1 MGCPQ
6 TTRSHR
12 TLGPRMYKKI
22 MVPVDLSHRERL
34 EKAVATAAD
43 LSKCYKVPAE
53 MVAVTATAPGSVAR
67 NPEELADKLA
77 RFAAAESAKHGVEFG
92 SHAIT
97 SPDPAIDLDE
107 RLGREAHEI
116 GADLIVKGPHV
127 TGFADPLYAPT
138 HGSLPSP

>member
-1 MGCPQ
+1 MRISDWSSDVC
-6 TTRSHR
+6 SS
-12 TLGPRMYKKI
+12 
-22 MVPVDLSHRERL
+22 DL
-34 EKAVATAAD
+34 TAAD

-107 RLGREAHEI
+107 RPGSSAHEI
-116 GADLIVKGPHV
+116 GADLIVMGYNVP
-127 TGFADPLYAPT
+127 GFVEHLFASNARHSVST
-138 HGSLPSP
+138 CQISLLLFA

>member
-1 MGCPQ
+1 MLLWASPAPLPSRHRGFFFGRLQPELLPATMGCPQ

-53 MVAVTATAPGSVAR
+53 MVAVTATAPGSR
-67 NPEELADKLA
+67 SEE
-77 RFAAAESAKHGVEFG
+77 H
-92 SHAIT
+92 T
-97 SPDPAIDLDE
+97 SELQSLMRIS
-107 RLGREAHEI
+107 
-116 GADLIVKGPHV
+116 
-127 TGFADPLYAPT
+127 YAVF
-138 HGSLPSP
+138 

>member
-1 MGCPQ
+1 MLLWASPAPLPSRHRGFFFGRLQPELLPATMGCPQ

-53 MVAVTATAPGSVAR
+53 LVVVTATAPGAR
-67 NPEELADKLA
+67 SEEHTYEHQSLM
-77 RFAAAESAKHGVEFG
+77 R
-92 SHAIT
+92 T
-97 SPDPAIDLDE
+97 S
-107 RLGREAHEI
+107 
-116 GADLIVKGPHV
+116 
-127 TGFADPLYAPT
+127 YAV
-138 HGSLPSP
+138 LC

>member
-1 MGCPQ
+1 MPSRHRGFFFGRLQPELLPATMGCPQ

-53 MVAVTATAPGSVAR
+53 LVAVTAPAPGSVA
-67 NPEELADKLA
+67 PKPAELAAQLDQT
-77 RFAAAESAKHGVEFG
+77 SAV
-92 SHAIT
+92 
-97 SPDPAIDLDE
+97 
-107 RLGREAHEI
+107 
-116 GADLIVKGPHV
+116 
-127 TGFADPLYAPT
+127 
-138 HGSLPSP
+138 

>member
-67 NPEELADKLA
+67 NPEELAAKLA
-77 RFAAAESAKHGVEFG
+77 RSEEH
-92 SHAIT
+92 T
-97 SPDPAIDLDE
+97 SELQSLMRIS
-107 RLGREAHEI
+107 
-116 GADLIVKGPHV
+116 
-127 TGFADPLYAPT
+127 YAVFC
-138 HGSLPSP
+138 LKKQKR

>member
-1 MGCPQ
+1 
-6 TTRSHR
+6 
-12 TLGPRMYKKI
+12 

-97 SPDPAIDLDE
+97 SRSEE
-107 RLGREAHEI
+107 RRVG
-116 GADLIVKGPHV
+116 KGCV
-127 TGFADPLYAPT
+127 STCR
-138 HGSLPSP
+138 SRSSPYT

>member
-1 MGCPQ
+1 
-6 TTRSHR
+6 
-12 TLGPRMYKKI
+12 
-22 MVPVDLSHRERL
+22 
-34 EKAVATAAD
+34 
-43 LSKCYKVPAE
+43 
-53 MVAVTATAPGSVAR
+53 MVAVTAPAPGSVAR

-116 GADLIVKGPHV
+116 GADLIVMGSHRSEEH
-127 TGFADPLYAPT
+127 TSELQSLMRISYAVFCLT
-138 HGSLPSP
+138 KKKLNLICN